1 MPRVQA
7 PTVRFR
13 VEPGD
18 IPPAKV
24 ARRLHLTL
32 EQFEE
37 RKPRLFARRFPTP
50 DPDTGM
56 YDLEAVDRWR
66 HLRHKELFPE
76 LTAEPIESQPEAPK
90 PSMGERFRAAQ
101 ERRRH
106 G

>member
-1 MPRVQA
+1 M
-7 PTVRFR
+7 RFR

-18 IPPAKV
+18 IPPEKV

-32 EQFEE
+32 AQFEQS
-37 RKPRLFARRFPTP
+37 KARLFARRFPQP

-66 HLRHKELFPE
+66 HLRHREFFPE
-76 LTAEPIESQPEAPK
+76 LTAAAVETQPDAPK